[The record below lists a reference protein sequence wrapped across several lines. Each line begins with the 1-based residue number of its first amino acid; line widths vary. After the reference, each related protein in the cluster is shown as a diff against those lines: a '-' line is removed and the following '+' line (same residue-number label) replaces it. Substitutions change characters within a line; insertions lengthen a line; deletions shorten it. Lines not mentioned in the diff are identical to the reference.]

1 MIDMTSKEQIIRAAR
16 KVFERFGF
24 SKASMSDIA
33 TESRKGRRTIY
44 THFSGK
50 EEVFFAVID
59 TEVQKLANTLSEL
72 ISKDISPSE
81 KLRQYM
87 QIRMNAVKDLTV
99 YYDALRE
106 DVVNNLG
113 LMENIRK
120 EYDRIEVTMIKNILD
135 EGNEKRV
142 FEIADTGLVAEA
154 IVLATKGFELP
165 IFMGRSD
172 YDHNRLINPLIEL
185 LYQGIKKRK
194 ESSESKASQE

>member
-1 MIDMTSKEQIIRAAR
+1 MTSKEQIIRAAR

-120 EYDRIEVTMIKNILD
+120 EYDRMEVEMIKKFLMK
-135 EGNEKRV
+135 EMKKEFLKLLTQALLQKQLCLPPKGLSYQ
-142 FEIADTGLVAEA
+142 FLWAAATMTTTG
-154 IVLATKGFELP
+154 
-165 IFMGRSD
+165 
-172 YDHNRLINPLIEL
+172 
-185 LYQGIKKRK
+185 
-194 ESSESKASQE
+194 SSIR

>member
-1 MIDMTSKEQIIRAAR
+1 M
-16 KVFERFGF
+16 
-24 SKASMSDIA
+24 
-33 TESRKGRRTIY
+33 
-44 THFSGK
+44 H
-50 EEVFFAVID
+50 
-59 TEVQKLANTLSEL
+59 
-72 ISKDISPSE
+72 
-81 KLRQYM
+81 
-87 QIRMNAVKDLTV
+87 IRMNAVKDLTV

-120 EYDRIEVTMIKNILD
+120 EYDRMEVEMIKKILD
-135 EGNEKRV
+135 EGNTKGV

-194 ESSESKASQE
+194 ESSESKTSQG